1 MLACATFPRKV
12 CHGWRVLPLIVPGM
26 YDGCN
31 AWVFQGC
38 LSAPKRL
45 MAVAVQG
52 EAHQRR
58 QEISRKTEVF
68 ETSI

>member
-1 MLACATFPRKV
+1 MLACTTFPRMA

-38 LSAPKRL
+38 ISAPKRL
-45 MAVAVQG
+45 IVVAVQG
-52 EAHQRR
+52 EVQQRR
-58 QEISRKTEVF
+58 KKIARKTEV
-68 ETSI
+68 I

>member
-45 MAVAVQG
+45 IAVAVQG
-52 EAHQRR
+52 EVHQRR
-58 QEISRKTEVF
+58 KKYLEKRRL
-68 ETSI
+68 